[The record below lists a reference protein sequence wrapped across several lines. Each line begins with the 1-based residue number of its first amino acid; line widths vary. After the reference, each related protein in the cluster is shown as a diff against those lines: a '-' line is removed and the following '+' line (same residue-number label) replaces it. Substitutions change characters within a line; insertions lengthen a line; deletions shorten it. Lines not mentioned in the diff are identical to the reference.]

1 MSMLYACCLTK
12 AATIV
17 LAYLKDYFVWV
28 QCICESFA
36 ARLAA
41 HSVCSDAAHCFA
53 RVARHFYTS
62 DYNVRVDFQIRII
75 RDSVICKRITP

>member
-1 MSMLYACCLTK
+1 MHAVACLTTV
-12 AATIV
+12 ATIF
-17 LAYLKDYFVWV
+17 LAYPKDSILWV

-62 DYNVRVDFQIRII
+62 DYSVRVDFQIEIF
-75 RDSVICKRITP
+75 RDFVIFKRITP